1 MNLVCGFSSTDFS
14 LCGFDLGL
22 VLAGKPN
29 KPKEKAH
36 RLSLCH
42 LKTASIILREL
53 LLMVGFTAASRKL
66 DRFSMRSMPVR
77 LGPSLFARK
86 QRRRIGQSLGQDQAL
101 QSCQPM
107 MIVTCPVVGLAAV
120 RCGLQFIGQRGRPLF
135 PSEMSLFGKPHCH
148 RKRLGLPGFGKYRA
162 AFVARQ

>member
-1 MNLVCGFSSTDFS
+1 MNLVCGLSSTDFS

-22 VLAGKPN
+22 VLAEKPN

-36 RLSLCH
+36 RLSLCY
-42 LKTASIILREL
+42 LKTYRVNHIART

-66 DRFSMRSMPVR
+66 DRFSMQSMPVR

-86 QRRRIGQSLGQDQAL
+86 QRRRIRQSLGHHQAL

-120 RCGLQFIGQRGRPLF
+120 CCGLQFIGQRGRPLF

-162 AFVARQ
+162 A